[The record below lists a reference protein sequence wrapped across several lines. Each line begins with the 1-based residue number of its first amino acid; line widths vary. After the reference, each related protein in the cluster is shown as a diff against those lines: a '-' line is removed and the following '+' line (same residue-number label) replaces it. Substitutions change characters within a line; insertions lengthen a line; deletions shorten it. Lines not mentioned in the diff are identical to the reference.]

1 MAVKTI
7 AELKALWVTGYTPT
21 EQDFENLFD
30 STILQTVQATGTAV
44 TFVQDTVYGSIATPE
59 TGNITAS
66 YTGANLG
73 TTILIV
79 HDHTSEP
86 TYPATWQ
93 KISGTYSTTV
103 TNYISAV
110 YLDAT
115 HVKYSIYQDA

>member
-44 TFVQDTVYGSIATPE
+44 TFVQDTVYGTIATPE

-86 TYPATWQ
+86 TYPSTLQ
-93 KISGTYSTTV
+93 KI
-103 TNYISAV
+103 
-110 YLDAT
+110 
-115 HVKYSIYQDA
+115 